1 MSGTRVYLKSKR
13 IRVPFTKVED
23 GSGLYRTPFLRS
35 VFSIRLKLC
44 FQMIEPNLV
53 GYALDIGCG
62 SGRALPLLSERF
74 RHVLAID
81 IHDEMGKVN
90 KFMSDGGIFNVDVIR
105 ASAEYIPIKDAS
117 FDSVACIST
126 LDHVKHPRIALR
138 EMKRILTMNGK
149 AVIGIHS
156 DGIVPR
162 IVICV
167 IAILSKILFGKK
179 YKSFKVD
186 LLNPHYPSD
195 KIEELISIVFG
206 KSNVSSRHLTFLRPL
221 YFVFSMTK

>member
-1 MSGTRVYLKSKR
+1 MKSKR
-13 IRVPFTKVED
+13 IRVPLTKIED

-35 VFSIRLKLC
+35 VFGMRLKLC
-44 FQMIEPNLV
+44 FQMIEPNLM

-62 SGRALPLLSERF
+62 SGRALPPLSERF

-81 IHDEMGKVN
+81 IHNEMGKVN
-90 KFMSDGGIFNVDVIR
+90 KFLSDEGIFNVDVIR
-105 ASAEYIPIKDAS
+105 ASAEYIPLKDAS
-117 FDSVACIST
+117 FDSLACIST
-126 LDHVKHPRIALR
+126 LDHVKHPRMALK
-138 EMKRILTMNGK
+138 EMQRILKRNGK

-162 IVICV
+162 ILICA

-179 YKSFKVD
+179 YKSLKID

-195 KIEELISIVFG
+195 KIVELINSVFG
-206 KSNVSSRHLTFLRPL
+206 KSNLSSRHLTFLRPL